1 MNEREP
7 MTEQVEDL
15 TTRLHFTDDEVGRI
29 VDASSRSVSRWRAGE
44 RSPQRLSKQ
53 RLLELHYVANQASLV
68 MPPPRVNTWMF
79 TPNQLLSH
87 DTPSE
92 RIKSGKYRDVLD
104 LIDAIADG
112 VVV

>member
-1 MNEREP
+1 MAEHGLL
-7 MTEQVEDL
+7 TEQVEDL
-15 TTRLHFTDDEVGRI
+15 TARLHFTDDDVGRI

-44 RSPQRLSKQ
+44 RAPQRISKQ
-53 RLLELHYVANQASLV
+53 RLLELHYVANQASSV
-68 MPPPRVNTWMF
+68 MPAARVNLWMF
-79 TPNQLLSH
+79 TPNQLLDH

-92 RIKSGKYRDVLD
+92 RIRTGHYRDVLD